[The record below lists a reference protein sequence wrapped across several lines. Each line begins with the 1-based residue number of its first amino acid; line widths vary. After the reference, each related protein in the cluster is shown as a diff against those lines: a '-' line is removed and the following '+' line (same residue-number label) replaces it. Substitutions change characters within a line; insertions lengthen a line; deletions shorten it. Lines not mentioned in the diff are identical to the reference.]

1 MAAMTP
7 KMLTMLAKLRLGVES
22 ESIDYHG
29 TVWGNVYV
37 ANYVRGRSDAAVLG
51 ALKRAGYYLPY
62 DGGERMYE
70 DVWGKV
76 KLL

>member
-1 MAAMTP
+1 
-7 KMLTMLAKLRLGVES
+7 MLDKLRRGVES
-22 ESIDYHG
+22 HSTHRDG
-29 TVWGNVYV
+29 TTWGSVYV

-70 DVWGKV
+70 DVWGSV
-76 KLL
+76 KL